1 MSVTHHAETDPA
13 PADRPDGKP
22 LLEMKDIH
30 VSFGGSVA
38 LVRESFTLW
47 PGEIVGLLGHNGAGK
62 STLVNVA
69 TGAIRPQSGAMSV
82 SGRAAPLRG
91 NPREMESLG
100 IKVIHQQP
108 ALADNLSIADNIAME
123 RPQQKR
129 PATERRKYAAD
140 ALSLLDSRLNVD
152 RPVGSLAFGE
162 KQLVDLARA
171 LSTDMKAL
179 FLDEPTGAL
188 GQHEAD
194 RLHDLLR
201 KLAAKGRGIVYVSH
215 RLKDILNVCTR
226 LVVLQGGRVM
236 LDCKADELS
245 LAELS
250 NALAPGLK
258 DRAIATRK
266 VTGTDIGMSM
276 NWHGQDLEFRRGA
289 ITGLFGMAGGP
300 QFQLLETAFG
310 LNGHARYAV
319 EDRAIAVTSPR
330 SAIRHG
336 VYFVSANRDDD
347 GLVQDMSASDNLIL
361 PWLKSYASG
370 PFLSARRA
378 MDGFRVA
385 QKALNIRGGHAN
397 APVGVLSGGNRQ
409 KVFLGRWF
417 FGAQPRVLLL
427 CQPTQGVDVGARMDI
442 AAAVRK
448 MAESG
453 VTVIVA
459 SSESD
464 EIELLCDRS
473 YVCEG
478 PVWPMVE
485 PTENWSE
492 TLLESLVQIEE
503 GS

>member
-1 MSVTHHAETDPA
+1 MIVTDKAKVPA
-13 PADRPDGKP
+13 PTDRSGGTP
-22 LLEMKDIH
+22 LLEMTDIQ

-38 LVRESFTLW
+38 LRCERFALR

-69 TGAIRPQSGAMSV
+69 TGAIRPQSGTMSV
-82 SGRAAPLRG
+82 SGQAAPLRG
-91 NPREMESLG
+91 NPREMEALG

-108 ALADNLSIADNIAME
+108 ALADNLSIADNIVME
-123 RPQQKR
+123 RPQQR
-129 PATERRKYAAD
+129 RSAAERRQYAVD
-140 ALSLLDSRLNVD
+140 ALDLLDSRLNVD
-152 RPVGSLAFGE
+152 RPVGSLTFGE

-171 LSTDMKAL
+171 LSTDIKAL

-201 KLAAKGRGIVYVSH
+201 MLAAQGRGIVYVSH
-215 RLKDILNVCTR
+215 RLKDILSVCTR
-226 LVVLQGGRVM
+226 LVVLQGGQVM
-236 LDCKADELS
+236 LDCKADDLS

-258 DRAIATRK
+258 DRSVAARK
-266 VTGTDIGMSM
+266 DTEGGEGMSID
-276 NWHGQDLEFRRGA
+276 WHGQTLSFPRGA

-300 QFQLLETAFG
+300 QFRLLETAFG
-310 LNGHARYAV
+310 LRGHAGYMVDNRGITV
-319 EDRAIAVTSPR
+319 SSPR
-330 SAIRHG
+330 SAIRNG
-336 VYFVSANRDDD
+336 VYFVSASRDDE
-347 GLVQDMSASDNLIL
+347 GLVPDMSASDNLIL
-361 PWLKSYASG
+361 PWLKSYVSG

-378 MDGFRVA
+378 MDGFRVT
-385 QKALNIRGGHAN
+385 QKALNILGGHAN
-397 APVGVLSGGNRQ
+397 APVSVLSGGNRQ

-448 MAESG
+448 MADSG
-453 VTVIVA
+453 VTIIVA

-478 PVWPMVE
+478 PAWPMVE

-492 TLLESLVQIEE
+492 TMLETLVQIER
-503 GS
+503 GT